1 MALGGVKGHSW
12 KIDFLVTLLPSHIV
26 WISILEHHTI
36 NDRFNENM
44 GVKTRTEKKASGH
57 QKAKHFCFEIT
68 LKK

>member
-36 NDRFNENM
+36 IDRFNENM
-44 GVKTRTEKKASGH
+44 GVKTRTGKKEASGH
-57 QKAKHFCFEIT
+57 QKAKRFA
-68 LKK
+68 LKLP